1 MIKQEIQRLI
11 KGSMF
16 ASLGYVD
23 LEGKP
28 SIRKV
33 FCTWHK
39 GLGQHLISTNL
50 SSGHVKALQRNNS
63 SCLYFDDTENFKAVC
78 LNGTVIVH
86 TEEAYKRL
94 LWTEGDEQYYPAGV
108 EDEDYCVLEFVAES
122 ARYYVPSGSG
132 DILQSELIEFDEQ
145 EVLKNYYDNNDV
157 LKD

>member
-11 KGSMF
+11 NNSLF

-39 GLGQHLISTNL
+39 GLGRHLISTNL
-50 SSGHVKALQRNNS
+50 SSGHVKALQRNS
-63 SCLYFDDTENFKAVC
+63 LSCLYFDDTENFEAVC

-94 LWTEGDEQYYPAGV
+94 LWTEGDEQYYPTGI
-108 EDEDYCVLEFVAES
+108 EDEDYCVLEFIAES
-122 ARYYVPSGSG
+122 ARYYASDGSG
-132 DILQSELIEFDEQ
+132 DILQSELTEFDEK
-145 EVLKNYYDNNDV
+145 EELKNYYEN
-157 LKD
+157 KDIS